1 MINAFLSNELEYEA
15 VESAVKLYLHA
26 GTRRPLSD

>member
-15 VESAVKLYLHA
+15 VESAVKLYLSQGHPEA
-26 GTRRPLSD
+26 LLD